1 MHMQAL
7 VSIHKNK
14 EISKNK
20 NVSFDLKV
28 NHNNFEIYKVIC
40 DSVCGVRE

>member
-7 VSIHKNK
+7 VSMQKNK

>member
-1 MHMQAL
+1 MHKQAL

-40 DSVCGVRE
+40 DRVRGVRE